1 MIGYLFVDYS
11 SIYNMSMDR
20 EEIDL
25 TDVSALS
32 DAATL
37 SQSQFALIDIGET
50 SLHEIYPGSYLRPA
64 LQSFVYVDRVTK

>member
-11 SIYNMSMDR
+11 SIYDMNMER

-25 TDVSALS
+25 TDVRALS
-32 DAATL
+32 DVATTL

-50 SLHEIYPGSYLRPA
+50 SLYEI
-64 LQSFVYVDRVTK
+64 